1 MSKQVATPAQALIA
15 QALAAVYGAPKASRA
30 KAAKRVATPVVTAYV
45 PGPTV
50 YPKDKKTWTGYM
62 IQVTLKASSPAD
74 AVKLHKAKA
83 ARAGYPASKPL
94 DFKWMLAKGY
104 IAAK

>member
-1 MSKQVATPAQALIA
+1 MSKIQVSPAQALIA
-15 QALAAVYGAPKASRA
+15 QALASVYGAPKAT

-83 ARAGYPASKPL
+83 MRAGYPASKPL

-104 IAAK
+104 IAAKA